1 MKIALDGPAGAGKST
16 VAKAISK
23 KLDIMYLDT
32 GAMYR
37 AVALHML
44 DNGIAVEDIKKVEE
58 ALEEIDLQIKYEDG
72 MQKMYLK
79 GEDVSLRIREN
90 AVSKAASD
98 FSALQPVRVFLV
110 KMQQDTARKNDC
122 ILDGRD
128 IGTCVLPDADFK
140 FYLTADS
147 SERARRRAK
156 ELIEKGQ
163 NVDVK
168 KIQEEIELRDY
179 NDSHREFSPLRQA
192 EDAVL
197 VDSTN
202 MNVDEVINFITGI
215 IEGKKC

>member
-16 VAKAISK
+16 IAKAISK

-44 DNGIAVEDIKKVEE
+44 NSGVEKEDVNGVEKAIEN
-58 ALEEIDLQIKYEDG
+58 IDLVVRYEG
-72 MQKMYLK
+72 GAQKMYLQ
-79 GEDVSLRIREN
+79 GEDVSLKIREN
-90 AVSKAASD
+90 HVSKAASD

-110 KMQQDTARKNDC
+110 KMQQETARQNDC
-122 ILDGRD
+122 IIDGRD

-147 SERARRRAK
+147 SERARRRAL
-156 ELIEKGQ
+156 ELEEKGQ
-163 NVDVK
+163 KVDVK

-192 EDAVL
+192 EDAIL
-197 VDSTN
+197 VDSTH
-202 MNVDEVINFITGI
+202 MSIEEVENYIINI
-215 IEGKKC
+215 IKEGK

>member
-16 VAKAISK
+16 VAKALAK

-44 DNGIAVEDIKKVEE
+44 DNGITVEQKDKVEE
-58 ALEEIDLQIKYEDG
+58 ALKNIDLVVKYEDG
-72 MQKMYLK
+72 MQKMYLAGK
-79 GEDVSLRIREN
+79 DVSLRIREN

-110 KMQQDTARKNDC
+110 KMQQETARKNDC

-128 IGTCVLPDADFK
+128 IGTFVLPDADFK
-140 FYLTADS
+140 FFLTADS
-147 SERARRRAK
+147 SERAKRRAK
-156 ELIEKGQ
+156 ELAEKGQ
-163 NVDVK
+163 VVDVQQ
-168 KIQEEIELRDY
+168 IQREIEQRDY
-179 NDSHREFSPLRQA
+179 NDSHREFAPLKQA

-197 VDSTN
+197 VDSTF
-202 MNVDEVINFITGI
+202 MNVEEVIAFVTNI
-215 IEGKKC
+215 IEGK

>member
-16 VAKAISK
+16 VAKALAK

-44 DNGIAVEDIKKVEE
+44 DNGITVEQKDKVEE
-58 ALEEIDLQIKYEDG
+58 ALKNIDLVVKYEDG
-72 MQKMYLK
+72 MQKMYLAGK
-79 GEDVSLRIREN
+79 DVSLRIREN

-110 KMQQDTARKNDC
+110 KMQQETARKNDC

-128 IGTCVLPDADFK
+128 IGTFVLPDADFK
-140 FYLTADS
+140 FFLTADS
-147 SERARRRAK
+147 SERAKRRAK
-156 ELIEKGQ
+156 ELAEKGQ
-163 NVDVK
+163 VVDVQQ
-168 KIQEEIELRDY
+168 IQKEIEQRDY
-179 NDSHREFSPLRQA
+179 NDSHREFAPLKQA

-197 VDSTN
+197 VDSTF
-202 MNVDEVINFITGI
+202 MNVEEVIAFVTNI
-215 IEGKKC
+215 IEGK

>member
-16 VAKAISK
+16 VAKAIAK

-44 DNGIAVEDIKKVEE
+44 DNGIKVEEQDKVEE
-58 ALEEIDLQIKYEDG
+58 ALKNIDLLVKYEDG
-72 MQKMYLK
+72 TQKMYLE
-79 GEDVSLRIREN
+79 GQDVSLRIREN

-98 FSALQPVRVFLV
+98 FSALQPVRLFLV
-110 KMQQDTARKNDC
+110 KMQRETASKNDC

-128 IGTCVLPDADFK
+128 IGTFVLPDADFK

-147 SERARRRAK
+147 AERAKRRAK
-156 ELIEKGQ
+156 ELAEKGQ
-163 NVDVK
+163 VVDVK
-168 KIQEEIELRDY
+168 KIQEEIEQRDY
-179 NDSHREFSPLRQA
+179 NDSHREFAPLKQA

-202 MNVDEVINFITGI
+202 MTIEEVITFVTNI
-215 IEGKKC
+215 IEGK

>member
-44 DNGIAVEDIKKVEE
+44 DNGITVAESERVEQ
-58 ALEEIDLQIKYEDG
+58 ALKDIDLVIKYEDG
-72 MQKMYLK
+72 LQKMYLK

-98 FSALQPVRVFLV
+98 FSALQPVRAFLV

-147 SERARRRAK
+147 AERAKRRAK

-163 NVDVK
+163 QVDVE
-168 KIQEEIELRDY
+168 KIREEIELRDY

-202 MNVDEVINFITGI
+202 MNVDEVIKYITDI

>member
-23 KLDIMYLDT
+23 KLNIMYLDT

-44 DNGIAVEDIKKVEE
+44 DNGIEVSELDKVEE
-58 ALEEIDLQIKYEDG
+58 ALKNLDLVVKYEDG
-72 MQKMYLK
+72 VQKMYLK

-110 KMQQDTARKNDC
+110 KMQQETAKKNDC

-156 ELIEKGQ
+156 ELEEKGQ
-163 NVDVK
+163 IVDVK
-168 KIQEEIELRDY
+168 KIQEEIEQRDY

-192 EDAVL
+192 EDAIL
-197 VDSTN
+197 VDSTF
-202 MNVDEVINFITGI
+202 MGIEEVQNYIINI
-215 IEGKKC
+215 IKEGK

>member
-16 VAKAISK
+16 VAKALAK

-44 DNGIAVEDIKKVEE
+44 DNNITVDQQDEVEE
-58 ALEEIDLQIKYEDG
+58 ALKNIQLVVKYENG
-72 MQKMYLK
+72 AQKMYLK

-110 KMQQDTARKNDC
+110 KMQQETARQNDC

-147 SERARRRAK
+147 SERAKRRTK
-156 ELIEKGQ
+156 ELAEKGQ
-163 NVDVK
+163 TVDVK
-168 KIQEEIELRDY
+168 KIQEEIEQRDY
-179 NDSHREFSPLRQA
+179 NDSNREFSPLKKA

-197 VDSTN
+197 IDSTN
-202 MNVDEVINFITGI
+202 MTVDEVINFVTNI
-215 IEGKKC
+215 IEGK

>member
-16 VAKAISK
+16 IAKAISK
-23 KLDIMYLDT
+23 ELNIMYLDT

-44 DNGIAVEDIKKVEE
+44 DNGITVKETEKVEE
-58 ALEEIDLQIKYEDG
+58 ALKNIDLLVKYEDG

-98 FSALQPVRVFLV
+98 FSALQAVREFLV
-110 KMQQDTARKNDC
+110 KMQQETARKNDC

-147 SERARRRAK
+147 AERARRRAK
-156 ELIEKGQ
+156 ELEEKGQ
-163 NVDVK
+163 AVDVK
-168 KIQEEIELRDY
+168 KIQEEIEQRDY

-202 MNVDEVINFITGI
+202 MTVEEVLNFIINI
-215 IEGKKC
+215 IKEGK

>member
-23 KLDIMYLDT
+23 KLNIMYLDT

-44 DNGIAVEDIKKVEE
+44 DNGITVKETEKVEE
-58 ALEEIDLQIKYEDG
+58 ALKNIDLLVKYEEG

-90 AVSKAASD
+90 SVSKAASD

-110 KMQQDTARKNDC
+110 KMQQKTARQNDC

-156 ELIEKGQ
+156 ELEEKGQ
-163 NVDVK
+163 TVDVK
-168 KIQEEIELRDY
+168 KIQEEIEQRDY

-197 VDSTN
+197 VDSTH
-202 MNVDEVINFITGI
+202 MTIEEVENFII
-215 IEGKKC
+215 NVIKEGK

>member
-44 DNGIAVEDIKKVEE
+44 DNGITVAESERVEQ
-58 ALEEIDLQIKYEDG
+58 ALKDIDLVIKYEDG
-72 MQKMYLK
+72 LQKMYLK

-98 FSALQPVRVFLV
+98 FSALQPVRTFLV

-147 SERARRRAK
+147 AERAKRRAK

-163 NVDVK
+163 QVDVE
-168 KIQEEIELRDY
+168 KIREEIELRDY

-202 MNVDEVINFITGI
+202 MNVDEVIKYITDI

>member
-16 VAKAISK
+16 VAKAISR
-23 KLDIMYLDT
+23 KLNIMYLDT

-44 DNGIAVEDIKKVEE
+44 DNGISVNEPQKVEKALEDI
-58 ALEEIDLQIKYEDG
+58 DLLVKYEDG

-98 FSALQPVRVFLV
+98 FSALQSVRVFLV
-110 KMQQDTARKNDC
+110 KMQQETARKNDC

-156 ELIEKGQ
+156 ELEEKGQ
-163 NVDVK
+163 IVDVK
-168 KIQEEIELRDY
+168 KIQEEIEQRDY

-202 MNVDEVINFITGI
+202 MNVEEVLEFITNI
-215 IEGKKC
+215 IKEGK

>member
-23 KLDIMYLDT
+23 KLNIMYLDT

-44 DNGIAVEDIKKVEE
+44 DNGITVKETEKVEE
-58 ALEEIDLQIKYEDG
+58 ALKNIDLLVKYEEG

-110 KMQQDTARKNDC
+110 KMQQKTARQNDC

-156 ELIEKGQ
+156 ELEEKGQ
-163 NVDVK
+163 TVDVK
-168 KIQEEIELRDY
+168 KIQEEIEQRDY

-197 VDSTN
+197 VDSTH
-202 MNVDEVINFITGI
+202 MTIEEVENFII
-215 IEGKKC
+215 NVIKEGK

>member
-16 VAKAISK
+16 VAKALAK

-44 DNGIAVEDIKKVEE
+44 DNGIAINEQDKVEE
-58 ALEEIDLQIKYEDG
+58 ALKNIDLVVKYEDG
-72 MQKMYLK
+72 AQKMYLK

-110 KMQQDTARKNDC
+110 KMQQETARKNDC

-128 IGTCVLPDADFK
+128 IGTFVLPDADFK
-140 FYLTADS
+140 FFLTADS
-147 SERARRRAK
+147 SERAKRRAK
-156 ELIEKGQ
+156 ELAEKGQ
-163 NVDVK
+163 IVDVEQ
-168 KIQEEIELRDY
+168 IQKEIEQRDY
-179 NDSHREFSPLRQA
+179 NDSHREFAPLKQA

-197 VDSTN
+197 VDSTF
-202 MNVDEVINFITGI
+202 MTVDEVIAFVENV
-215 IEGKKC
+215 IEGK

>member
-16 VAKAISK
+16 VAKALAK

-44 DNGIAVEDIKKVEE
+44 DNGITVEQKDKVEE
-58 ALEEIDLQIKYEDG
+58 ALKNIDLVVKYEDG
-72 MQKMYLK
+72 MQKMYLAGK
-79 GEDVSLRIREN
+79 DVSLRIREN

-110 KMQQDTARKNDC
+110 KMQQETARKNDC

-128 IGTCVLPDADFK
+128 IGTFVLPDADFK
-140 FYLTADS
+140 FFLTADS
-147 SERARRRAK
+147 SERAKRRAK
-156 ELIEKGQ
+156 ELAEKGQ
-163 NVDVK
+163 IVDVQQ
-168 KIQEEIELRDY
+168 IQKEIEQRDY
-179 NDSHREFSPLRQA
+179 NDSHREFAPLKQA

-197 VDSTN
+197 VDSTF
-202 MNVDEVINFITGI
+202 MNVEEVIAFVTNI
-215 IEGKKC
+215 IEGK

>member
-16 VAKAISK
+16 VAKALAK

-44 DNGIAVEDIKKVEE
+44 DNGITVDQKDKVEE
-58 ALEEIDLQIKYEDG
+58 ALKNIDLVVKYEDG
-72 MQKMYLK
+72 MQKMYLAGK
-79 GEDVSLRIREN
+79 DVSLRIREN

-110 KMQQDTARKNDC
+110 KMQQETAAKTDC

-128 IGTCVLPDADFK
+128 IGTFVLPDADFK
-140 FYLTADS
+140 FFLTADS
-147 SERARRRAK
+147 SERAKRRAK
-156 ELIEKGQ
+156 ELAEKGQ
-163 NVDVK
+163 VVDVLQ
-168 KIQEEIELRDY
+168 IQKEIEQRDY
-179 NDSHREFSPLRQA
+179 NDSHREFAPLKQA

-202 MNVDEVINFITGI
+202 MTVDEVIAFVVGV
-215 IEGKKC
+215 IEGK

>member
-16 VAKAISK
+16 VAKALAK

-44 DNGIAVEDIKKVEE
+44 DNGITVDQTNKVEE
-58 ALEEIDLQIKYEDG
+58 ALKNIDLVVKYEDG
-72 MQKMYLK
+72 MQKMYLAGK
-79 GEDVSLRIREN
+79 DVSLRIREN

-110 KMQQDTARKNDC
+110 KMQQETARKNDC

-128 IGTCVLPDADFK
+128 IGTFVLPDADFK
-140 FYLTADS
+140 FFLTADS
-147 SERARRRAK
+147 SERAKRRAK
-156 ELIEKGQ
+156 ELAEKGQ
-163 NVDVK
+163 VVDVQQ
-168 KIQEEIELRDY
+168 IQKEIEQRDY
-179 NDSHREFSPLRQA
+179 NDSHREFAPLKQA

-197 VDSTN
+197 VDSTF
-202 MNVDEVINFITGI
+202 MNVEEVIAFVTNI
-215 IEGKKC
+215 IEGK

>member
-16 VAKAISK
+16 VAKALAK

-44 DNGIAVEDIKKVEE
+44 DNGIAINEQDKVEE
-58 ALEEIDLQIKYEDG
+58 ALKNIDLVVKYEDG
-72 MQKMYLK
+72 AQKMYLK

-110 KMQQDTARKNDC
+110 KMQQETARKNDC

-128 IGTCVLPDADFK
+128 IGTFVLPDADFK
-140 FYLTADS
+140 FFLTADS
-147 SERARRRAK
+147 SERAKRRAK
-156 ELIEKGQ
+156 ELAEKGQ
-163 NVDVK
+163 IVDVEQ
-168 KIQEEIELRDY
+168 IQKEIEQRDY
-179 NDSHREFSPLRQA
+179 NDSHREFAPLKQA
-192 EDAVL
+192 EDAIL
-197 VDSTN
+197 VDSTF
-202 MNVDEVINFITGI
+202 MTVDEVITFVENV
-215 IEGKKC
+215 IEGK

>member
-16 VAKAISK
+16 VAKALAK

-44 DNGIAVEDIKKVEE
+44 DNGITVEQKDKVEE
-58 ALEEIDLQIKYEDG
+58 ALKNIDLVVKYEDG
-72 MQKMYLK
+72 MQKMYLAGK
-79 GEDVSLRIREN
+79 DVSLRIREN

-110 KMQQDTARKNDC
+110 KMQQETARKNHC

-128 IGTCVLPDADFK
+128 IGTFVLPDADFK
-140 FYLTADS
+140 FFLTADS
-147 SERARRRAK
+147 SERAKRRAK
-156 ELIEKGQ
+156 ELAEKGQ
-163 NVDVK
+163 VVDVQQ
-168 KIQEEIELRDY
+168 IQKEIEQRDY
-179 NDSHREFSPLRQA
+179 NDSHREFAPLKQA

-197 VDSTN
+197 VDSTF
-202 MNVDEVINFITGI
+202 MSVDEVIAFVENV
-215 IEGKKC
+215 IEGK